1 MKTKASTKDK
11 YNSRIIFEVE
21 QEVKYELH
29 EIAKSKGK
37 TSAVVLRELTEK
49 YIKANKKKAP

>member
-11 YNSRIIFEVE
+11 YNARIIFEVE
-21 QEVKYELH
+21 QEVKDELH
-29 EIAKSKGK
+29 DIAKSQGR

-49 YIKANKKKAP
+49 FIKANKKVKK